1 MSDVVSALLSIIPN
15 DCLQTEISH
24 GQIEKMKKKIP
35 QLSFSNKIQEN
46 LSVLTFFRIIA
57 SFEILC
63 TSTPGIVVNKWIILQ
78 VYILL
83 FYQYLSKLNKK
94 NQH

>member
-15 DCLQTEISH
+15 DCLRTEISH

-57 SFEILC
+57 LS
-63 TSTPGIVVNKWIILQ
+63 II
-78 VYILL
+78 I
-83 FYQYLSKLNKK
+83 
-94 NQH
+94 